1 MRTVPD
7 HVDGAAAG
15 LSVTLEPTS
24 MASQP
29 SSPGPSRTPSPPEL
43 EGVRWYA
50 LPTSEVGARLGL
62 SGEGLTGFEIEERR
76 ARFGLNT
83 IPEEAAVPWW
93 KIFLLQFADPLI
105 YILLVAAA
113 VTLALGDY
121 VDSGVI
127 FAVVLLNALIGFVQE
142 ARAQQAM
149 RALARMSAP
158 RASVVRDGV
167 TTLVPAAELVPGDL
181 VVLESGARVPAD
193 LRLLHTV
200 DLLVDES
207 ALTGESVPV
216 RKHADRVIA
225 GSPVQGDQVNL
236 AFASTMV
243 SRGRGRGFV
252 IRTGTDTELGRIAR
266 AVQARA
272 GGRTPLQEVVG
283 DFGRRIGV
291 VAAGLALL
299 VAALGALRG
308 LAPGELFLTAVAV
321 AVSAIPEGLPV
332 VLTVTLAVSVRRMA
346 ARRAIVRKLPAVETL
361 GSTTVIASDKTGTLT
376 WNQMTVRAISCG
388 GTQVRVT
395 GGGYALE
402 GRFFQTGSD
411 GVEAELV
418 PVEGSPQAETLVGG
432 ALANEADAHMVGEE
446 GEPLGDPT
454 EVALLVAAAKGGLHP
469 EALRRAMPRLE
480 LLPFEP
486 ERRFMAVLVRGASA
500 DPEDHFRNLIYM
512 KGAPEAVLARCD
524 RELGPD
530 GPRPLTQENARAAAD
545 DLAAE
550 GLRVLAVARRET
562 GGHALDSASL
572 DGDFTLCGF
581 VGMEDPVR
589 PEAVEAVQ
597 AVRRAGLRVL
607 MLTGDHLATARTIG
621 AQLGLGESHEA
632 LEGSALDAMSDEALD
647 EALRKGTDVFARVA
661 PEHKLRIVE
670 RLRAMGEIVA
680 VTGDGVNDAPALRAA
695 HLGIAMGL
703 SGTDVAREAS
713 DMVLQDDNFA
723 TIRAA
728 VEEGRLA
735 FANLRKVTFFLLS
748 TAVGEVVAILLALA
762 AGWPLPFVAVQIL
775 WINLVTNGLQDVA
788 LAVEPAEPGLM
799 SRGPRQPGEGILP
812 GRLLRRLGAVGAV
825 LAAGTLAVFLWTLEN
840 TGDLDTART
849 MAMTQMVVFQFFHV
863 FNCRSLD
870 RSIFRVAFFSNPLL
884 FLSMVAAL
892 LAQLAVLY
900 WAPLQA
906 VFRTVPLDAAQWAV
920 VLVVGTLV
928 IVGGEL
934 DKGWQR
940 RRGRSLG

>member
-1 MRTVPD
+1 
-7 HVDGAAAG
+7 
-15 LSVTLEPTS
+15 
-24 MASQP
+24 
-29 SSPGPSRTPSPPEL
+29 
-43 EGVRWYA
+43 
-50 LPTSEVGARLGL
+50 
-62 SGEGLTGFEIEERR
+62 
-76 ARFGLNT
+76 
-83 IPEEAAVPWW
+83 
-93 KIFLLQFADPLI
+93 
-105 YILLVAAA
+105 
-113 VTLALGDY
+113 
-121 VDSGVI
+121 
-127 FAVVLLNALIGFVQE
+127 
-142 ARAQQAM
+142 
-149 RALARMSAP
+149 
-158 RASVVRDGV
+158 
-167 TTLVPAAELVPGDL
+167 
-181 VVLESGARVPAD
+181 
-193 LRLLHTV
+193 
-200 DLLVDES
+200 
-207 ALTGESVPV
+207 
-216 RKHADRVIA
+216 
-225 GSPVQGDQVNL
+225 
-236 AFASTMV
+236 
-243 SRGRGRGFV
+243 
-252 IRTGTDTELGRIAR
+252 
-266 AVQARA
+266 
-272 GGRTPLQEVVG
+272 
-283 DFGRRIGV
+283 
-291 VAAGLALL
+291 
-299 VAALGALRG
+299 
-308 LAPGELFLTAVAV
+308 
-321 AVSAIPEGLPV
+321 
-332 VLTVTLAVSVRRMA
+332 
-346 ARRAIVRKLPAVETL
+346 
-361 GSTTVIASDKTGTLT
+361 
-376 WNQMTVRAISCG
+376 
-388 GTQVRVT
+388 
-395 GGGYALE
+395 
-402 GRFFQTGSD
+402 
-411 GVEAELV
+411 
-418 PVEGSPQAETLVGG
+418 
-432 ALANEADAHMVGEE
+432 MVGEG

-545 DLAAE
+545 GLASE

-934 DKGWQR
+934 DKGCSGGEDARWDRDLR
-940 RRGRSLG
+940 RRLVVAGFGLGEPRRVHQGDPATGRCPPCRRNHRESRKSSPLRAQYPHSACSPTTTEPVTRPRT